1 MYGVV
6 ALSQQILQSPKRCGN
21 IRLVT
26 IDGPAGSGKTTL
38 AKAVH
43 QHTASSAV
51 IPMDGLYNGWTD
63 ALAPELWDRIYQLI
77 LQPLS
82 QGRAAQYN
90 AFNWVTNAFDTAV
103 EIEPTEVIILE
114 GVGASHPSVKAFSS
128 LNIWISAPE
137 EVLLNRVLE
146 RDGIHIREEMLAW
159 QLAEREYFTQFDIEA
174 EADIHLTGR

>member
-1 MYGVV
+1 
-6 ALSQQILQSPKRCGN
+6 
-21 IRLVT
+21 
-26 IDGPAGSGKTTL
+26 
-38 AKAVH
+38 
-43 QHTASSAV
+43 
-51 IPMDGLYNGWTD
+51 MDGLYNGWTD